1 MMPEQ
6 TLLILGA
13 SGDLTARLLLPGLG
27 ALLSTGDVAGLE
39 LIGSALEE
47 WDDDRWRGHIAES
60 FATES
65 AHGPQ
70 VEAVLSTAR
79 YLRTDVTDADDL
91 RALLDACRG
100 QIIIYFALPPA
111 ITEKVC
117 HVLARIGVPD
127 GTHLAIEKPFGSDAA
142 GAAALN
148 DLLTDLIPE
157 DHVHR
162 IDHFIAMATVLNII
176 GVRFANRMIE
186 PLLNSQHVHSV
197 DVVFDESL
205 ALEGRADF
213 YDATGAMV
221 DMIQSH
227 LLEVMSLFAMEPP
240 AALRADDVRT
250 GKAQVL
256 RATRIWNDDP
266 VAFSRRARYTAGEVD
281 GRSVPSYVDEEGVD
295 ASRDTET
302 FAELVLAVDTWRWAG
317 VPFRVR
323 SGKALGSPRT
333 EVTITFKPPQL
344 VPAGMGGR
352 VQPNRLH
359 LGISLTRNALGAD
372 LNINGA
378 GDPFSIDPVSL
389 AADFPPGALPA
400 YGQVLKAVL
409 GGSPPLS
416 VRGDMAVECWR
427 IIDPVRTAWHENR
440 VPLQEYRAG
449 STGPEGWPLTGL
461 PTGTAALCSIPDTD
475 RRRAQRHR
483 DDEGH
488 QLP

>member
-1 MMPEQ
+1 MMPERGDHASPRQ

-27 ALLSTGDVAGLE
+27 ALLSAGGPEGLQ
-39 LIGSALEE
+39 LIGSGLDD
-47 WDDDRWRGHIAES
+47 WDDDRWRAQIAES

-65 AHGPQ
+65 AGGPHA
-70 VEAVLSTAR
+70 EAVVSTAR
-79 YLRTDVTDADDL
+79 YRRSDVTDADDL
-91 RALLDACRG
+91 RELLASCRG
-100 QIIIYFALPPA
+100 QIIVYCALPPA

-117 HVLARIGVPD
+117 QVLARIGVPE
-127 GTHLAIEKPFGSDAA
+127 GTQLAIEKPFGSDAA
-142 GAAALN
+142 GATALN
-148 DLLTDLIPE
+148 NLLTDLVPE

-162 IDHFIAMATVLNII
+162 IDHFVAMATVLNII

-186 PLLNSQHVHSV
+186 PLLNSEHVSSV
-197 DVVFDESL
+197 DVVYDESL

-240 AALRADDVRT
+240 ATLQADDVRT

-266 VAFSRRARYTAGEVD
+266 VAFSRRARYTAGEVG
-281 GRSVPSYVDEEGVD
+281 GRRVPSYVDEEGVD
-295 ASRDTET
+295 GSRGTET

-333 EVTITFKPPQL
+333 EVTVTFKAPPL
-344 VPAGMGGR
+344 VPAGMGGW

-359 LGISLTRNALGAD
+359 LGISLTRNVVGVD
-372 LNINGA
+372 LNINGS

-400 YGQVLKAVL
+400 YGQVLKGVL
-409 GGSPPLS
+409 EGSPPLS
-416 VRGDMAVECWR
+416 VRGDMAVQCWR
-427 IIDPVRTAWHENR
+427 IIDPVRKAWFENR

-449 STGPEGWPLTGL
+449 GTGPAGWPLTGL
-461 PTGTAALCSIPDTD
+461 P
-475 RRRAQRHR
+475 
-483 DDEGH
+483 EGDS
-488 QLP
+488 